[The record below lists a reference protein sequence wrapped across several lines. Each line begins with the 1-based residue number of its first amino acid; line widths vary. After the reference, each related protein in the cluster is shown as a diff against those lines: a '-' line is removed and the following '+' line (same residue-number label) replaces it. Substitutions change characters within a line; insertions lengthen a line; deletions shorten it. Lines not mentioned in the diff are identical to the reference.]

1 MSVSHRLRALLAGLA
16 LALLGVGW
24 AGPALAAV
32 CPSENGRYRV
42 EVQIEMPP
50 VTLHHDHSR
59 AQLGLLAFHGPT
71 DRILGVTASKL
82 RAGTSTHYGN
92 RPVQGEG
99 VCFWVDHIEVML
111 RYEALDIYIASDYTR
126 ASCQYRAILTHEK
139 RHAEVA
145 RSYLDDYVQ
154 NIRSALASL
163 AIPKPRDPRLV
174 ESVTAAQ
181 EKTQATIE
189 KLLQPV
195 IAKLRKDME
204 EAQNRIDSPAAYRR
218 VETQCPKW

>member
-1 MSVSHRLRALLAGLA
+1 MSDTRTRRGLIAGVAIALI
-16 LALLGVGW
+16 LLTC

-32 CPSENGRYRV
+32 CPSESGRYRV
-42 EVQIEMPP
+42 EVLIEMPP
-50 VTLHHDHSR
+50 VTVHHDHSR

-71 DRILGVTASKL
+71 NRVLGITASKL

-92 RPVQGEG
+92 RPLEGEG

-126 ASCQYRAILTHEK
+126 ASCQYQAILTHEK

-154 NIRSALASL
+154 TIRSALASL

-189 KLLQPV
+189 KLLQPI
-195 IAKLRKDME
+195 IAKLRKTME
-204 EAQNRIDSPAAYRR
+204 EAQNRIDSAASYRR

>member
-1 MSVSHRLRALLAGLA
+1 MSDTPRLRAHLAGLA
-16 LALLGVGW
+16 LALMWLSC

-32 CPSENGRYRV
+32 CPSESGSYRV
-42 EVQIEMPP
+42 DVLIEMPP
-50 VTLHHDHSR
+50 VTIHHNHSR

-71 DRILGVTASKL
+71 NRILGITASKL
-82 RAGTSTHYGN
+82 RAGTSTRYGN
-92 RPVQGEG
+92 RPLEGEG

-126 ASCQYRAILTHEK
+126 ASCQYQAILTHEK
-139 RHAEVA
+139 RHTGVA

-154 NIRSALASL
+154 TIRSALASL

-174 ESVTAAQ
+174 ESVTSAQ
-181 EKTQATIE
+181 EKTQATIG
-189 KLLQPV
+189 KLLKPV
-195 IAKLRKDME
+195 IAKLRKTME
-204 EAQNRIDSPAAYRR
+204 KAQNRIDSVAEYRR

>member
-1 MSVSHRLRALLAGLA
+1 MSVTRRFRALIAGIAIA
-16 LALLGVGW
+16 LMGAGW
-24 AGPALAAV
+24 PGPALAAV
-32 CPSENGRYRV
+32 CPSESGRYRV
-42 EVQIEMPP
+42 DVLIEMPP
-50 VTLHHDHSR
+50 VTVHHDHSR

-71 DRILGVTASKL
+71 DRVLGVTASKL
-82 RAGTSTHYGN
+82 RAGTATHYGN
-92 RPVQGEG
+92 RPLAEEG
-99 VCFWVDHIEVML
+99 VCFWVDHIEVTL

-126 ASCQYRAILTHEK
+126 ASCQYQAILTHEK

-154 NIRSALASL
+154 TIRSALASL

-174 ESVTAAQ
+174 ESVTETQ

-195 IAKLRKDME
+195 IAKLRKTME
-204 EAQNRIDSPAAYRR
+204 EAQNRIDSAAEYRR

>member
-1 MSVSHRLRALLAGLA
+1 MSVSHRLRTLIAGLA
-16 LALLGVGW
+16 LALMGVGW
-24 AGPALAAV
+24 AGPARAAV
-32 CPSENGRYRV
+32 CPSESGRYRV
-42 EVQIEMPP
+42 EVLIEMPP

-71 DRILGVTASKL
+71 NRVLGVTASKL

-111 RYEALDIYIASDYTR
+111 RYEALDIYIASDYPR
-126 ASCQYRAILTHEK
+126 ASCQYQAILTHEK

-154 NIRSALASL
+154 TIRSALASL

-189 KLLQPV
+189 KLLRPV
-195 IAKLRKDME
+195 IAKLRKTME
-204 EAQNRIDSPAAYRR
+204 AAQNRIDSAASYRR